1 MMARIMYRTV
11 AWRVCHHTTYAL
23 HCRPVQGATVARAPV
38 TARATLGSL
47 APDDLDLRRIEMT
60 RLKRKYGL
68 SGGGAEDADG
78 DRYTDRAARRRA
90 LHNGKERDRDT
101 GSAVPVHADVTRPI
115 GADNKGRRMLEHM
128 GYAGGGPDPVL
139 AVVRPTGAGLGYS

>member
-1 MMARIMYRTV
+1 MYR
-11 AWRVCHHTTYAL
+11 
-23 HCRPVQGATVARAPV
+23 RPVQGATVARAPV
-38 TARATLGSL
+38 TARATSGSL
-47 APDDLDLRRIEMT
+47 APDDLDLRRIEMA

-90 LHNGKERDRDT
+90 LHKGKDRDRDRDRDT
-101 GSAVPVHADVTRPI
+101 GSAVPVRADVTRPVD
-115 GADNKGRRMLEHM
+115 ADNKGRRMLEHM

-139 AVVRPTGAGLGYS
+139 AVVRPAGAGLGYS